1 MSRYDFSTLSSQDFE
16 ELSRDLLQAEWNVWL
31 EAFKSGRDKGIDLR
45 HIRADGG
52 AMIIQC
58 KHFLR
63 SGFAKLLNHL
73 RKDELPKIE
82 LLKPSRYVVVTSV
95 SLTSGNKDAIVQA
108 LNPFV
113 ITPNDVIGAEDID
126 GLLSRHSSVERKNFK
141 LWLTSTEVIERVL
154 HNAEICQTEFEVQRI
169 WKNLPL
175 FVQSAVFPQAMKML
189 SDRRIAVISGP
200 PGIGKTTLAEMLL
213 YTYLEQGYEP
223 VVIKAEISEG
233 KTFFR
238 NEKKRIFY
246 YDDFLGQIYLGDH
259 TEYLGRN
266 QDAALT
272 DFMEMVRRSEH
283 SRFILTTRPHIL
295 SSALRLSER
304 LARSALAEQ
313 RCVLELSSYT
323 FGNRARILYNHLYFS
338 ELPQAYKKAVLEED
352 FFLEITKH
360 EHFNPRLIEWLSTEL
375 RQREVPVQGYRTY
388 IRRLLASPHDIWR
401 GAFNNQLSDAA
412 RDVLLGFYTLG
423 EWINVGDMEP
433 AFRSLHRFR
442 TKKYNRSAGPGEFRD
457 ALRELDG
464 AFLRYGSGDAS
475 YLNPSIREFIA
486 ALITEDADT
495 AEDLLH
501 AAIRFRQVAALKEL
515 ADQHPDSPIAKLFA
529 ASTAILPQ
537 MLRALLQAPAIRWE
551 KSRIGM
557 RGHPIDMGTEA
568 RIGFMAELSEAFKS
582 LPMLELVT
590 QASEQLIIGWNGV
603 VPEFTTVLHL
613 LEKLRKL
620 PWVLAHGGHALYRRL
635 LDETLGHLTFA
646 TAADWLALSDLPKRS
661 MGWSVEN
668 QAALDQ
674 AFQEYCDEG
683 FNEERSNT
691 GDSDEMGA
699 LLSSLTELATKRNH
713 NFSQEIRQLQEDISE
728 AEEEEH
734 SESLS
739 SGDSFP
745 SDAAAM
751 AHDSTTDDDVR
762 QMFKTLCGE

>member
-31 EAFKSGRDKGIDLR
+31 EAFKCGRDKGIDLR

-52 AMIIQC
+52 ATIVQC
-58 KHFLR
+58 KHFIR

-73 RKDELPKIE
+73 SKDELPKIE
-82 LLKPSRYVVVTSV
+82 LLKPARYVVVTSV
-95 SLTSGNKDAIVQA
+95 SLTPGNKDAIVQA
-108 LNPFV
+108 LNPFI
-113 ITPNDVIGAEDID
+113 ITPNDVIGAEDMD

-154 HNAEICQTEFEVQRI
+154 HNAEICQTEFEVQKIR
-169 WKNLPL
+169 KKLPL

-189 SDRRIAVISGP
+189 SDRRVVVISGP

-213 YTYLEQGYEP
+213 YTYLGQGYEP
-223 VVIKAEISEG
+223 VVIKSEISEG
-233 KTFFR
+233 ATFFR
-238 NEKKRIFY
+238 EGEKRIFY

-304 LARSALAEQ
+304 LARSALAED
-313 RCVLELSSYT
+313 RCVLDLSSYT

-338 ELPQAYKKAVLEED
+338 KLPQAYKKAVLEED

-375 RQREVPVQGYRTY
+375 RQRDVPSHGYRDY

-412 RDVLLGFYTLG
+412 RDVLLSFYTLG

-442 TKKYNRSAGPGEFRD
+442 TKKYNRSAGPGEFRE

-464 AFLRYGSGDAS
+464 AFLRYGTGDAS

-495 AEDLLH
+495 SEDLLH

-515 ADQHPDSPIAKLFA
+515 ADQHPDSPVAKLVA
-529 ASTAILPQ
+529 ASVVILPQ
-537 MLRALLQAPAIRWE
+537 LLRALLQAPAIRWE
-551 KSRIGM
+551 KSRSGM
-557 RGHPIDMGTEA
+557 TGHIIDMGSES
-568 RIGFMAELSEAFKS
+568 RIGFIAELSEAFTS
-582 LPMLELVT
+582 LPLVELVA
-590 QASEQLIIGWNGV
+590 QATEQLIIGWSSV

-613 LEKLRKL
+613 LDRLQNL
-620 PWVLAHGGHALYRRL
+620 PWVLAHGGRALYRKL
-635 LDETLGHLTFA
+635 LEQMLGHLTFA
-646 TAADWLALSDLPKRS
+646 TAADWLVLSDLPKQS
-661 MGWSVEN
+661 MAWTLEN
-668 QAALDQ
+668 QAVLDQ

-683 FNEERSNT
+683 LNEERSNT

-699 LLSSLTELATKRNH
+699 LLSSLMELGTKRNH
-713 NFSQEIRQLQEDISE
+713 NFSKEIRRLQEDIAE

-734 SESLS
+734 SESLR
-739 SGDSFP
+739 SGDSFR
-745 SDAAAM
+745 SDDAAM
-751 AHDSTTDDDVR
+751 AYDSTTDDDVR
-762 QMFKTLCGE
+762 QMFETLCGE

>member
-1 MSRYDFSTLSSQDFE
+1 MSRYNFSTLSSQDFE

-31 EAFKSGRDKGIDLR
+31 EAFKSGRDQGIDLR
-45 HIRADGG
+45 HIRAEGG
-52 AMIIQC
+52 TTIVQC
-58 KHFLR
+58 KHFIR
-63 SGFAKLLNHL
+63 SGFTKLLRHL
-73 RKDELPKIE
+73 SKDELPKIE
-82 LLKPSRYVVVTSV
+82 RLKPTRYVVVTSV
-95 SLTSGNKDAIVQA
+95 SLTPGNKDAIVHA
-108 LNPFV
+108 LHPFV
-113 ITPNDVIGAEDID
+113 ITPDDIIGADDID
-126 GLLSRHSSVERKNFK
+126 GLLIRHSAVERKNFK

-154 HNAEICQTEFEVQRI
+154 HNAEICQTEFEVERI
-169 WKNLPL
+169 RKKLPL
-175 FVQSAVFPQAMKML
+175 FVQSAIFPQAMKML
-189 SDRRIAVISGP
+189 SDSRIVVISGP

-233 KTFFR
+233 TTFFR
-238 NEKKRIFY
+238 AEKKRIFY
-246 YDDFLGQIYLGDH
+246 YDDFLGQVYLGDH

-304 LARSALAEQ
+304 LARSALAEDH
-313 RCVLELSSYT
+313 CVLDLSSYT

-338 ELPQAYKKAVLEED
+338 ELPQAYKKAVLEQD

-375 RQREVPVQGYRTY
+375 RQRDVPVHGYRAY

-401 GAFNNQLSDAA
+401 GAFNNQLSDPA
-412 RDVLLGFYTLG
+412 RDVLLSFYTLG
-423 EWINVGDMEP
+423 EWINVGDIEP

-442 TKKYNRSAGPGEFRD
+442 MKKYNRSAGPGEFRE

-486 ALITEDADT
+486 ALITEEPDT

-501 AAIRFRQVAALKEL
+501 SAIRFRQVAALKEL
-515 ADQHPDSPIAKLFA
+515 SDQHPDSPVAKLLA
-529 ASTAILPQ
+529 ASASILPQ
-537 MLRALLQAPAIRWE
+537 RLRALLQAPAIRWE
-551 KSRIGM
+551 KSRSGM
-557 RGHPIDMGTEA
+557 SGHPIDMGNES
-568 RIGFMAELSEAFKS
+568 RIGFIAELSEAVTS
-582 LPMLELVT
+582 LPLVELAT
-590 QASEQLIIGWNGV
+590 EASEQLIVGWNGV

-613 LEKLRKL
+613 FERLRKL
-620 PWVLAHGGHALYRRL
+620 PWVLAHGGRALYRRL
-635 LDETLGHLTFA
+635 LEEMLGHLTFA
-646 TAADWLALSDLPKRS
+646 NAADWLALSDLPRQS
-661 MGWSVEN
+661 MGWTPEDQTV
-668 QAALDQ
+668 LDR

-683 FNEERSNT
+683 LDEERSNT

-699 LLSSLTELATKRNH
+699 LLNSLMELGTKRNH
-713 NFSQEIRQLQEDISE
+713 NFSKEIRRLQEDIAE

-739 SGDSFP
+739 SGESFV
-745 SDAAAM
+745 SDAAAERY
-751 AHDSTTDDDVR
+751 DGTTDDDVR
-762 QMFKTLCGE
+762 QMFETLCSE